1 MSVNL
6 DLIDELRKR
15 ANVSYEAAKD
25 ALEKCNGDIVEA
37 LIYLEKQNKV
47 KPEQSAESL
56 IDKIIKLI
64 KKGNVTKFIIQK
76 GDTVI
81 LNLPVTLV
89 VIITIFAPYVAIP
102 GVILAL
108 ILGYRLRFEGKDG
121 EDMKVNS
128 DLEKVSQVVDSAKN
142 KIVNDIK

>member
-6 DLIDELRKR
+6 DLIDELKKR
-15 ANVSYEAAKD
+15 ANVSYEVAKD

-47 KPEQSAESL
+47 KTEVPSESL

-76 GDTVI
+76 GENIV
-81 LNLPVTLV
+81 LSLPVTLI

-108 ILGYRLRFEGKDG
+108 ILGYKLSFKGENG
-121 EDMKVNS
+121 EDLKVNR
-128 DLEKVSQVVDSAKN
+128 DLEKVSQVVDNAKN
-142 KIVNDIK
+142 KIVDDIK